1 LLPEITKQNKHV
13 ESFWGICL
21 DTGSNPV
28 TSTSL
33 RPRLREA
40 GLGNFSYVVCI
51 HIIKSTRTDF
61 IYIGSTNDL
70 KRRFVEHNEG
80 LSTATK
86 PYKPYELLSYIA
98 VQTESQARNLEQY
111 FKTGSGKAILYKR
124 ILGGQSGHS
133 PDEVL
138 A

>member
-1 LLPEITKQNKHV
+1 MFGHRF
-13 ESFWGICL
+13 ESGHL
-21 DTGSNPV
+21 HLTTPK
-28 TSTSL
+28 
-33 RPRLREA
+33 LREA
-40 GLGNFSYVVCI
+40 GPCKACLDEVFVFYAHSFMWYVYV
-51 HIIKSTRTDF
+51 IKSKTSDF

-86 PYKPYELLSYIA
+86 PYKPYELLSYIP
-98 VQTESQARNLEQY
+98 VQSESQARNLEQY

-124 ILGGQSGHS
+124 ILNQKSGHS
-133 PDEVL
+133 PDEAL